1 MEDRELTEWELRQ
14 RIQAG
19 IDAADELKRRLA
31 SLDRCESSERPKLR
45 LIKGGAIAVAV
56 CAGVEWLRASRR
68 TVVGVLASTAAA
80 GGIAYL
86 APSIVAPSISEPPAA
101 DAAPPPRHIARPS
114 RPPTHPVSVAP
125 KPTPRPASPAQSK
138 ASPPRT
144 SPPRATPTPTTT
156 AATPTQSPATTAVPS
171 VVPSVGPSA
180 LPTAVRSVTDLLK
193 STTRLVIPPRTPSA
207 SEQPDCPLLGLDP
220 VGVCLDL
227 SGDR

>member
-144 SPPRATPTPTTT
+144 SPPRATL
-156 AATPTQSPATTAVPS
+156 TPTQSPATTASTTAATTAIPS
-171 VVPSVGPSA
+171 VVPSA

>member
-1 MEDRELTEWELRQ
+1 MEDRELNEWELRQ

-19 IDAADELKRRLA
+19 IDAAEELKRRLA

-144 SPPRATPTPTTT
+144 SPPRATL
-156 AATPTQSPATTAVPS
+156 TPTQSPATTASTTAATTAIPS
-171 VVPSVGPSA
+171 VDPSA